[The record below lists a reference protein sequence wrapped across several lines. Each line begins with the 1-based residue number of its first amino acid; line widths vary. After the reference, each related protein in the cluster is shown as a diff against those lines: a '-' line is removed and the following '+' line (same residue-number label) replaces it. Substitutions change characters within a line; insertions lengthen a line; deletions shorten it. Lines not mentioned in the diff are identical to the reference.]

1 MIKIN
6 KRRCSALP
14 LYGRDFQNAIKIF
27 SPNKKDPWVGGAV
40 NCLNALFQKEQDNT
54 TKILTSMLY
63 NPERRLEQ
71 LKDACDR

>member
-1 MIKIN
+1 MMKIN

-40 NCLNALFQKEQDNT
+40 NCLNALFQKDQDST

-63 NPERRLEQ
+63 NPERRLQQ